1 MSSLTQEESDDDD
14 GEMYEDLDERWWEI
28 VTVKHFHVWPTIH
41 SVCPVFKS
49 NLDTKLFMYVYV
61 CTD

>member
-28 VTVKHFHVWPTIH
+28 VTVKRFHVWPTIH